1 MRDGTGRR
9 RLPAARTTTQA
20 TSRERPPARDARL
33 VAAIHDGEDQES
45 LRALVQ
51 EHRGLVERLARAHA
65 TSHDDVDD
73 LIQEG
78 SVGLLKAIQRYEPSR
93 GVPFEAYASLLITG
107 EIRHHLR
114 DRASC
119 LRLPEPVRELRSR
132 LGVLR
137 DEARAELGREAT
149 IHELA
154 SRAGVTHD
162 LAVEAVT
169 AGVSPLEDEPVEL
182 REELATPEE
191 RVVLG
196 KPLDALSRR
205 EQHVVYYRFFA
216 DLTQREI
223 ADLLGISQM
232 HVSRLL
238 RGALETMRTRLDEEV

>member
-1 MRDGTGRR
+1 MREGTGRR
-9 RLPAARTTTQA
+9 HSPAARTTTSGE
-20 TSRERPPARDARL
+20 SRPARDARL
-33 VAAIHDGEDQES
+33 VAAAHADDEEALRLLVDEHRS
-45 LRALVQ
+45 LVERIARSSARSGAEVDDLVQ
-51 EHRGLVERLARAHA
+51 EG
-65 TSHDDVDD
+65 T
-73 LIQEG
+73 
-78 SVGLLKAIQRYEPSR
+78 VGLLKAIRRYEPDR
-93 GVPFEAYASLLITG
+93 GVPFEAYATTLISG

-137 DEARAELGREAT
+137 EAARAELGREAT

-154 SRAGVTHD
+154 TRADVSEE
-162 LAVEAVT
+162 LALEAVT
-169 AGVSPLEDEPVEL
+169 AGVAPLDDELPEQQEDIVTSEV
-182 REELATPEE
+182 
-191 RVVLG
+191 RVALET
-196 KPLDALSRR
+196 PLDALSRR

-216 DLTQREI
+216 DLTQQEI